1 MEVQLSV
8 VVIQCSDPNK
18 VTHTLCVHIIHMNVI
33 SMNIYE
39 VDIQKKFPEELKA
52 IL

>member
-18 VTHTLCVHIIHMNVI
+18 VTHILCVHIVC
-33 SMNIYE
+33 NIYSM
-39 VDIQKKFPEELKA
+39 
-52 IL
+52 